1 MNHFDQLV
9 KDSIIGY
16 TVLFQT
22 RWQVLRHIFLVN
34 GNGYEWDMN
43 GNLVHF
49 SKNSEEKDD
58 TNYFVERIEN
68 DPVATEF
75 QEIMRDFI
83 RDNIDSLSTNL
94 DVSMYAPYMPQPTVK
109 IFDNYYSKY
118 TLINQACL
126 LKKDNENW
134 DIEPN
139 IKIALKEFINLMI
152 QTLEESAYDTNED
165 YPYMKGEE
173 AWKNKDH
180 YQYYIEFITA
190 KSLLFT

>member
-9 KDSIIGY
+9 KESIIGY

-49 SKNSEEKDD
+49 SRNSEEKDD
-58 TNYFVERIEN
+58 TNYFVERIEK

-94 DVSMYAPYMPQPTVK
+94 DVSMYSPYMPQPTVK

-152 QTLEESAYDTNED
+152 QTLEESAYDANED
-165 YPYMKGEE
+165 YPHMKGEE
-173 AWKNKDH
+173 AWKNKEH
-180 YQYYIEFITA
+180 YKHYIE
-190 KSLLFT
+190 LLNSKETLF